1 MSSRA
6 RNSDQL
12 RTPAR
17 KGPSCCCPPKSQR

>member
-6 RNSDQL
+6 RNSDRL
-12 RTPAR
+12 RTPAQ